1 MPRRRKVS
9 RNKSAVNSRLSSE
22 EPTRMSENRRESVE
36 ADEPPVPNHVDKN
49 SSTSNGK
56 TDVHELD
63 YEENELEQ
71 LIITRLFNDI
81 RFSDD
86 VVSVLPD
93 RSWAIHCT
101 EEPVKRIVVS
111 EISMVNF
118 HGRGFEP
125 FYVKQIIFDEK
136 LNFELFL
143 INSRTVLKDKPAYIK
158 SITDFESLLDYVSGV
173 KLCAGGPE
181 FTKYSNV
188 SPECAYKDPYSK
200 WRHNL
205 CTLEVHD
212 ADVCEAC
219 ESLDEILKRHSQRT
233 KSPLKSRNNVVATK
247 RKKF

>member
-125 FYVKQIIFDEK
+125 FYVKQVNNN
-136 LNFELFL
+136 LY
-143 INSRTVLKDKPAYIK
+143 KPAYIK